1 MAVAKKSVN
10 INNIRNFS
18 IIAHIDHGKSTL
30 ADRFIQMCGGLQDRE
45 MQAQVL
51 DSMELERERGITI
64 AAKNCAVAWKGVKIN
79 ILDTPGHA
87 DFGGEV
93 ERALSMVDGAI
104 LLVDAAEGPLPQTR
118 FVLRKA
124 LENRLAIVVVINKID
139 RKDARPE
146 EVLNLLVNLFIDLG
160 ADEAQLDFPVIYA
173 VGREGR
179 AQRKLETREEN
190 LACLFDTILEKIPG
204 PRFDKSAPFQ
214 MRVANLGFSEYVG
227 RLAVGK
233 VTNGSVK
240 KNDSLVC
247 INKNNLPQPLKVLKL
262 QVYSGM
268 GFLESDEVVAGD
280 VAILAGI
287 DEVEIG
293 DTICTKDAPKA
304 LPRIH
309 IEEPTISMRFTANN
323 SPLAGREGKFVHPQ
337 KIGERLRR
345 EAMNNIALRV
355 EGGAGDESFIVKGR
369 GELQMA
375 IVIETLRREGFELSV
390 GRPQI
395 IYKYEGEKKLEPI
408 EHLWVDCDESSFGII
423 TEKLSKRRGKMVN
436 MQNHG
441 SGRVQLE
448 FTIPSRGLI
457 GYRSEF
463 LTDTRGTGVM
473 NSYLEG
479 YEEYRGDI
487 VSRVSGSLVSD
498 RDGEAVS
505 YAIFHLEPRGRVFV
519 RPGDVVYEGMI
530 VGEHNRDNDLDVNPC
545 KAKKLTNIR
554 AAGRDENIVLTPVT
568 PLSLEQAIEFI
579 RDDELVEITPSS
591 IRLRKQVLKAN
602 LRK

>member
-1 MAVAKKSVN
+1 
-10 INNIRNFS
+10 
-18 IIAHIDHGKSTL
+18 
-30 ADRFIQMCGGLQDRE
+30 
-45 MQAQVL
+45 
-51 DSMELERERGITI
+51 
-64 AAKNCAVAWKGVKIN
+64 
-79 ILDTPGHA
+79 
-87 DFGGEV
+87 
-93 ERALSMVDGAI
+93 
-104 LLVDAAEGPLPQTR
+104 
-118 FVLRKA
+118 
-124 LENRLAIVVVINKID
+124 
-139 RKDARPE
+139 
-146 EVLNLLVNLFIDLG
+146 
-160 ADEAQLDFPVIYA
+160 
-173 VGREGR
+173 
-179 AQRKLETREEN
+179 
-190 LACLFDTILEKIPG
+190 
-204 PRFDKSAPFQ
+204 
-214 MRVANLGFSEYVG
+214 
-227 RLAVGK
+227 
-233 VTNGSVK
+233 
-240 KNDSLVC
+240 
-247 INKNNLPQPLKVLKL
+247 
-262 QVYSGM
+262 
-268 GFLESDEVVAGD
+268 
-280 VAILAGI
+280 
-287 DEVEIG
+287 
-293 DTICTKDAPKA
+293 
-304 LPRIH
+304 
-309 IEEPTISMRFTANN
+309 
-323 SPLAGREGKFVHPQ
+323 
-337 KIGERLRR
+337 
-345 EAMNNIALRV
+345 
-355 EGGAGDESFIVKGR
+355 
-369 GELQMA
+369 MA

-395 IYKYEGEKKLEPI
+395 IYKFEGEKKLEPI

-423 TEKLSKRRGKMVN
+423 TEKLSKRRGKMAN

-579 RDDELVEITPSS
+579 RDDELVEITPTS